1 MRNTLNF
8 SQGLTIWAWPGL
20 CRRGLSGIIHIVK
33 SESFMGAVMT
43 TKTSPKVL
51 PKQARE
57 VARKVQNDPER
68 AAKFLVKAGII
79 TKSGK
84 LAANYR

>member
-1 MRNTLNF
+1 M
-8 SQGLTIWAWPGL
+8 S
-20 CRRGLSGIIHIVK
+20 
-33 SESFMGAVMT
+33 AVVT
-43 TKTSPKVL
+43 TKVSPKVL
-51 PKQARE
+51 PKQARD
-57 VARKVQNDPER
+57 VARQVQSDPER

>member
-1 MRNTLNF
+1 MREVT
-8 SQGLTIWAWPGL
+8 A
-20 CRRGLSGIIHIVK
+20 
-33 SESFMGAVMT
+33 
-43 TKTSPKVL
+43 KTAPKVL

-57 VARKVQNDPER
+57 VARAVQKDPER
-68 AAKFLVKAGII
+68 AVKFLVKAGII

>member
-1 MRNTLNF
+1 
-8 SQGLTIWAWPGL
+8 
-20 CRRGLSGIIHIVK
+20 
-33 SESFMGAVMT
+33 MGAVLT
-43 TKTSPKVL
+43 IRTSPKGL
-51 PKQARE
+51 PKQARK
-57 VARKVQNDPER
+57 VARKVQNDPEC